1 MQHNVV
7 EGEPGIFPQPVAQI
21 LRAIGGLF
29 NRKRRREPNEPTAQ
43 AEQPPE
49 PSPDETAE

>member
-7 EGEPGIFPQPVAQI
+7 EGEPGIFPQPVAHI

-29 NRKRRREPNEPTAQ
+29 SRKRQSKPDEPAPQ
-43 AEQPPE
+43 AEPPE
-49 PSPDETAE
+49 PFGDGKAE